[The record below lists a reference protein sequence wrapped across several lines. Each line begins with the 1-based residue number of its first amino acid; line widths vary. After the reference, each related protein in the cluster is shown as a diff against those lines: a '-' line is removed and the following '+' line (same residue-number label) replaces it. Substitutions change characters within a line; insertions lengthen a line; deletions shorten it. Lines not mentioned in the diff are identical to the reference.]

1 MPLFN
6 RLFMSLR
13 IFDKINISTL
23 NPRTEIQIKALTR
36 KFILNVIQLIYNS
49 WKQIELLSWFSPI
62 EILPFVTD
70 FHGGAS
76 LQPVME
82 RWTVRL
88 LEFGCH
94 SRSHVVGV
102 FKNTRSEYQ
111 IQSISLS
118 AFSKVVYGWMQCFD
132 LQAIVMLVICIN
144 VIYFWRNSFFF
155 PLFKCKYWYK

>member
-1 MPLFN
+1 
-6 RLFMSLR
+6 MSLR
-13 IFDKINISTL
+13 SFDKIINISTL
-23 NPRTEIQIKALTR
+23 NPRTEIQVKALTR

-82 RWTVRL
+82 RWTIRL

-102 FKNTRSEYQ
+102 FKNTGSVYQ
-111 IQSISLS
+111 ILGISLS
-118 AFSKVVYGWMQCFD
+118 AFSKIVYDWMQCFD
-132 LQAIVMLVICIN
+132 LQAIVMQVVCIN
-144 VIYFWRNSFFF
+144 VIYFGEILFSF
-155 PLFKCKYWYK
+155 LFLSIDTNNVVCFYF

>member
-1 MPLFN
+1 M
-6 RLFMSLR
+6 RRS
-13 IFDKINISTL
+13 FDKIINISTL
-23 NPRTEIQIKALTR
+23 NPCTEIQIKALTR

-49 WKQIELLSWFSPI
+49 WKQIKLLSWFSPT

-82 RWTVRL
+82 RWTIRL

-102 FKNTRSEYQ
+102 FKNTRSVYQ

-118 AFSKVVYGWMQCFD
+118 AFSKVVYDWMQCFD

-144 VIYFWRNSFFF
+144 VIYFGEILFSFFF
-155 PLFKCKYWYK
+155 LSLSIDTNNVVCFYF